1 MAQFEAGKI
10 LKTTLD
16 EPVKII
22 KYIAGGGQGD
32 VYVVEYQG
40 KQKALKWYK
49 NVGNN
54 PKAFYN
60 NLERNVKK
68 GSPDKAFL
76 WAEALMKRTEGSFG
90 YIMDLRPKDYH
101 ELSEFIIARNVRFP
115 SFKKVVEACIQI
127 VSAFRVLHNK
137 GYSYQDLND
146 GNFFINPKTAD
157 VLICDNDNVA
167 PNGTNMGVIGKPRYM
182 APEIVTGKGQV
193 LPNTQTDRFSLAVIL
208 FILLCN
214 NHPLEGAKC
223 TAIPCMTPA
232 MAEKLYGSEALFLY
246 DENDKSN
253 RPVKN
258 IHKNVIKRW
267 QFLPDYIREAF
278 LTAFSQEAIKHP
290 EKRLRE
296 LDWLKVLTRFKSD
309 IVKCDCGNEVFITNA
324 TDTPC
329 DNCHKTLKVN
339 NVFVLPE
346 YSITAAKDTWVYR
359 CQLGICNADEALN
372 PILHVVEKDGKLGW
386 QNTTPNTIKA
396 ITSKGEEKTVAP
408 QAVVPVKAGITIY
421 PLADKKIEIK

>member
-76 WAEALMKRTEGSFG
+76 WAEALMARTEGSFG

-115 SFKKVVEACIQI
+115 SFKAVVEACIQI

-157 VLICDNDNVA
+157 VLILA
-167 PNGTNMGVIGKPRYM
+167 PLRH
-182 APEIVTGKGQV
+182 
-193 LPNTQTDRFSLAVIL
+193 L
-208 FILLCN
+208 
-214 NHPLEGAKC
+214 
-223 TAIPCMTPA
+223 
-232 MAEKLYGSEALFLY
+232 
-246 DENDKSN
+246 
-253 RPVKN
+253 
-258 IHKNVIKRW
+258 
-267 QFLPDYIREAF
+267 
-278 LTAFSQEAIKHP
+278 P
-290 EKRLRE
+290 EK
-296 LDWLKVLTRFKSD
+296 
-309 IVKCDCGNEVFITNA
+309 I
-324 TDTPC
+324 
-329 DNCHKTLKVN
+329 
-339 NVFVLPE
+339 
-346 YSITAAKDTWVYR
+346 
-359 CQLGICNADEALN
+359 
-372 PILHVVEKDGKLGW
+372 
-386 QNTTPNTIKA
+386 
-396 ITSKGEEKTVAP
+396 
-408 QAVVPVKAGITIY
+408 
-421 PLADKKIEIK
+421 